1 METNRI
7 TVSGAEEL
15 LGKYFPVLDHGFVAL
30 VDYMGGDDSVVQA
43 ARVSYGAGTKKVSE
57 DRGLTRYLMRH
68 WHTTPSEMVELKF
81 HMKLP
86 IFVARQLIRHRTANV
101 NEYSGRYSLMPMQF
115 YTPEPEN
122 LGVQAKNNKQG
133 RADAV
138 ELDVHGDSVDC
149 WLNQRKD
156 AQENYE
162 WLLEHDV
169 AKELARLDLPLSLY
183 TEWYW
188 KIDLHNLFHFLR
200 LRCDSHAQ
208 WEIRQFGNVIAGMTQ
223 RVAPNSFDAWV
234 DYRLCARNFSREEL
248 DILQLIIRE
257 SGMGPKDVER
267 LVEGSSLSKREQGE
281 LMLKLL
287 RIPEV
292 PNFSLDL
299 SQAKSPEYFYEEAQ
313 KYVPNVKGD

>member
-1 METNRI
+1 MTKRLTI
-7 TVSGAEEL
+7 PGAEEL
-15 LGKYFPVLDHGFVAL
+15 LGLYFPVLDHGFVAL

-43 ARVSYGAGTKKVSE
+43 ARVSYGAGTKQVSE
-57 DRGLTRYLMRH
+57 DRGLVRYLMRH

-115 YTPEPEN
+115 YTPEAEN
-122 LGVQAKNNKQG
+122 LGIQAKNNKQG
-133 RADAV
+133 RSDAV
-138 ELDVHGDSVDC
+138 SEEVHTDAVFR
-149 WLNQRKD
+149 WLEQRKS

-162 WLLEHDV
+162 WLLEEDV
-169 AKELARLDLPLSLY
+169 AKELARLDLPLSMY

-208 WEIRQFGNVIAGMTQ
+208 WEIRQFGDVMAGMVQ

-234 DYRLCARNFSREEL
+234 DYRFCARNFSREEL
-248 DILQLIIRE
+248 DVLQLIIRE
-257 SGMGPKDVER
+257 SGMGPEDIKK
-267 LVEGSSLSKREQGE
+267 LVEGSSLSSREQGE
-281 LMLKLL
+281 LLLKLL
-287 RIPEV
+287 RVPEV

-299 SQAKSPEYFYEEAQ
+299 SQAKSPEYFYDEAQ
-313 KYVPNVKGD
+313 KYVPNVKG